1 MIETS
6 VVKCKVYEM
15 AEKIHSHALLNYH
28 LVGILPAT
36 YSAERRHVGPIV
48 YELTEVL
55 LTFECTVE
63 QQPAEGED
71 IGQENSERKG
81 RRRKAPGQG

>member
-36 YSAERRHVGPIV
+36 YWLSAVM
-48 YELTEVL
+48 L
-55 LTFECTVE
+55 
-63 QQPAEGED
+63 
-71 IGQENSERKG
+71 G
-81 RRRKAPGQG
+81 RLCMS